1 MNFLSHYYFDRANT
15 NAYEVLG
22 MAMPD
27 LIRNANKNWNL
38 HPEKNEI
45 LFHNNPN
52 QKSILKGWNKHLKVD
67 KLFHNSDFFH
77 THQHQIKLLI
87 RESIFGSPVKPFFLG
102 HISLELILDSLLITE
117 LIIDPNNFYQ
127 YLDEV
132 RINEVTT
139 FLTLNKIDDQ
149 TLFLKFFESF
159 KKEKYLFSYAE
170 PEKITYA
177 LKRICMRLWK
187 NPFTLQQEILL
198 TERLINYKNSL
209 RENFIIIFDQIDA
222 ELN

>member
-132 RINEVTT
+132 SINEVTT

-159 KKEKYLFSYAE
+159 KREKYLLSYAE

-187 NPFTLQQEILL
+187 NPFTPQQEILL

-209 RENFIIIFDQIDA
+209 RENFISIFDQIDA